1 MLWPHA
7 FFTLTCTPPARR
19 LSDNGSGRSPRMS
32 QGPGVSL
39 IIRVLRDR
47 LGEVGERVAT
57 GAKEAASAHS
67 PASDR

>member
-1 MLWPHA
+1 
-7 FFTLTCTPPARR
+7 
-19 LSDNGSGRSPRMS
+19 MS
-32 QGPGVSL
+32 QGPSVSL

-47 LGEVGERVAT
+47 LGEVGGVGERVAT